1 MVFYLV
7 VDTVVLKLFA
17 VAIQRG
23 GKCEPTR
30 AQCTPRFG
38 TNLSPSLPTVC
49 CFSDSDKIRC
59 ISWLSIG
66 QRRLQ
71 ISHAEGLEAED
82 CAEVSKP
89 RPIKMPGEWES
100 LPSPVMATAPSL
112 PDGSFDSQKFP
123 PNFIYHF
130 CGNTV
135 CIDDLGMHTKT

>member
-7 VDTVVLKLFA
+7 VYTVVLKLFA

-38 TNLSPSLPTVC
+38 TNRSPSLPIVC
-49 CFSDSDKIRC
+49 CFSIPTKYAAFPGFLLVRDV
-59 ISWLSIG
+59 
-66 QRRLQ
+66 LQ
-71 ISHAEGLEAED
+71 ISHAEGFEAED
-82 CAEVSKP
+82 WAEVSKP

-100 LPSPVMATAPSL
+100 LPSPVMATPHCYPTAV
-112 PDGSFDSQKFP
+112 FDSQKFP

-130 CGNTV
+130 CGNNSESS
-135 CIDDLGMHTKT
+135 